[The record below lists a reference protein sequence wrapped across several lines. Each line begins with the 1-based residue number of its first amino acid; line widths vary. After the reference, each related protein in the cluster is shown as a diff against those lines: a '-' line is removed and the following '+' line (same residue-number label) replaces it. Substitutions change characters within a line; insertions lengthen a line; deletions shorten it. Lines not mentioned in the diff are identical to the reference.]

1 MRLLDAYNLLVGDG
15 ITDNHRY
22 FAEVYK
28 GFQFTDEHP
37 LKEYLEFVL
46 HEPLEWMR
54 GFPGKLISKT
64 SFSKPKTA
72 LIKLLKKTEVTAD
85 VGESLVEQVYD
96 AVWNTYK
103 KEHEK
108 LIADREAKKQANI
121 GMRLSVVEQFD
132 TESFESLP
140 VPPLR
145 QSGTKSTLIAAAASP
160 EDDTSSISSVE
171 IREVGESLYNT
182 ALKNPTADCILADSA
197 ANNRA
202 VEHRIQLLKSILFKM
217 ATMLPPGASDA
228 FCVLVEAV

>member
-1 MRLLDAYNLLVGDG
+1 MKLLEAYNLLVGDG

-22 FAEVYK
+22 FSEVYK
-28 GFQFTDEHP
+28 AFQFTDDHS

-54 GFPGKLISKT
+54 GFPAKLISKT

-72 LIKLLKKTEVTAD
+72 LIKLLKKTEVVED

-108 LIADREAKKQANI
+108 LISDREAKKQATL
-121 GMRLSVVEQFD
+121 GVRLSVVEQFD

-145 QSGTKSTLIAAAASP
+145 QSVAIKNNRAAK
-160 EDDTSSISSVE
+160 DDANSIVSSLSSVE
-171 IREVGESLYNT
+171 IPETGGYT
-182 ALKNPTADCILADSA
+182 ATHENPTADHPFAAASA
-197 ANNRA
+197 AA
-202 VEHRIQLLKSILFKM
+202 EAAAEHRIQLLKSILIKM
-217 ATMLPPGASDA
+217 AAMLPPGASDA

>member
-1 MRLLDAYNLLVGDG
+1 MRLIDAYNLLAGDG

-22 FAEVYK
+22 FSEVYK
-28 GFQFTDEHP
+28 AFQFTDEQS

-54 GFPGKLISKT
+54 GFPAKLISKT

-72 LIKLLKKTEVTAD
+72 LIKLLKKPEVITD
-85 VGESLVEQVYD
+85 VGEELVDLVYD

-108 LIADREAKKQANI
+108 LIAERESRKKSAI
-121 GMRLSVVEQFD
+121 GVRLSVVEQFD

-140 VPPLR
+140 VPPIR
-145 QSGTKSTLIAAAASP
+145 QPRAKSASAVP
-160 EDDTSSISSVE
+160 VSEDVGSVASSLPGVE
-171 IREVGESLYNT
+171 IPET
-182 ALKNPTADCILADSA
+182 PTTGSG
-197 ANNRA
+197 NQ
-202 VEHRIQLLKSILFKM
+202 EHRIHLLKSILFKM
-217 ATMLPPGASDA
+217 SAMLPPGASDA

>member
-1 MRLLDAYNLLVGDG
+1 MKLLEAYNLLVGDG

-22 FAEVYK
+22 FSEVYK
-28 GFQFTDEHP
+28 AFQFTDDHS

-54 GFPGKLISKT
+54 GFPAKLISKT

-72 LIKLLKKTEVTAD
+72 LIKLLKKTEVVED

-108 LIADREAKKQANI
+108 LISDREAKKQATL
-121 GMRLSVVEQFD
+121 GVRLSVVEQFD

-145 QSGTKSTLIAAAASP
+145 QSAIKNNRAAK
-160 EDDTSSISSVE
+160 DDANSVVSSLSSVE
-171 IREVGESLYNT
+171 IPEGYTIARE
-182 ALKNPTADCILADSA
+182 NPTADHPFAAASA
-197 ANNRA
+197 AA
-202 VEHRIQLLKSILFKM
+202 LATAEAAAEHRIQLLKSILIKM
-217 ATMLPPGASDA
+217 AAMLPPGASDA